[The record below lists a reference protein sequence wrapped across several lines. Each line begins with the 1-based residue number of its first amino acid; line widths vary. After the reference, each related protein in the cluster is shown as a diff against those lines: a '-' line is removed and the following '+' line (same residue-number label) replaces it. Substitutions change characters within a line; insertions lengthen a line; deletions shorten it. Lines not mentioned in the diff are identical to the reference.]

1 MLTADGFDAAIIG
14 VGERCGSPEIIV
26 YDADKCVDIL
36 MEGGMDYDEA
46 QEFFSYNTLGAY
58 VGEHTP
64 IYVRKMGIE
73 EINER

>member
-36 MEGGMDYDEA
+36 MEGGMDHDEA

-64 IYVRKMGIE
+64 MYVWKMCVE

>member
-1 MLTADGFDAAIIG
+1 MLTSDGFDAAIIG

-36 MEGGMDYDEA
+36 MEGGMDHDEA
-46 QEFFSYNTLGAY
+46 QEFFAYNTLGAY